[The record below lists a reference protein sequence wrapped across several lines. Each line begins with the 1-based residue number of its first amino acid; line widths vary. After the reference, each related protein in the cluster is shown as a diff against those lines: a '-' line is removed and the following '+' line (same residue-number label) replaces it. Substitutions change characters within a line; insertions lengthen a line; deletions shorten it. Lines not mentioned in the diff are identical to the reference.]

1 MIHQSPARSH
11 VIIHQVL
18 SLLLMVKSLTTWDV
32 SNPVNNGI
40 SYQPQLVIAGF
51 LPWTLSPL
59 TPWFGATLYLFIY
72 VNSITGYTQHHQVE
86 NFHMSCWTSKVGTQ
100 ILGPNWVPHVISTAR
115 WCWPFRTW
123 VDVPTCVLMACLYL
137 QAREGCHG
145 GVATW

>member
-1 MIHQSPARSH
+1 MIHQSPARSR

-18 SLLLMVKSLTTWDV
+18 SLLLMVKSLATWDV

-72 VNSITGYTQHHQVE
+72 VNPITGYTQHHQLKTSTWAVD
-86 NFHMSCWTSKVGTQ
+86 SKVGTQ
-100 ILGPNWVPHVISTAR
+100 ILGPNWGPKMSSQPRDDVDRFGREWTYQLV
-115 WCWPFRTW
+115 CWWHAFTFR
-123 VDVPTCVLMACLYL
+123 
-137 QAREGCHG
+137 RGNCHG